1 MKVDT
6 DNCRTAEEELEYIMQ
21 QYERIGDFFV
31 CDVHPNQ
38 IRACDITS
46 RRLLQKRK
54 ALLCSEEYLYETN
67 KLNP

>member
-1 MKVDT
+1 MDT
-6 DNCRTAEEELEYIMQ
+6 GNCRTAEEELEYIMQ

-31 CDVHPNQ
+31 WDVHPNQ
-38 IRACDITS
+38 VRACDITS
-46 RRLLQKRK
+46 QRLLQKRK